1 MSLNSGQLIRG
12 DLRRSLAR
20 IGSSRGTALA
30 TRRRWDGNRVWMKP
44 PMLKPESSHIDR
56 VRLDFPEPATPA
68 TSTRHDFDDVGRS
81 RVIGGGSV
89 LSAVVPSCCAPS
101 PGRRG

>member
-20 IGSSRGTALA
+20 IGSSRGVALA
-30 TRRRWDGNRVWMKP
+30 TRRRWEGNRVWMKP
-44 PMLKPESSHIDR
+44 PVLNPESSHIER

-68 TSTRHDFDDVGRS
+68 TSTRHCFGDVGRS
-81 RVIGGGSV
+81 RLIDRGSISSGSF
-89 LSAVVPSCCAPS
+89 LHGALPFA
-101 PGRRG
+101 